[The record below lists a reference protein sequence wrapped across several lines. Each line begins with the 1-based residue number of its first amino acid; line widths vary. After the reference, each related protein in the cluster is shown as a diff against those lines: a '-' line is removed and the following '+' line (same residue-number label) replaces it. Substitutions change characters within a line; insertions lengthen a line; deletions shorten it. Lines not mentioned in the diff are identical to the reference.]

1 MERARDSGSA
11 SKSSGDLM
19 PTEAGGGPRHWMRA
33 GLAVPASGGA
43 SRAPRAAGAGNRAG
57 GERGSAQPGAD
68 AVAKPAQPSPKRFV
82 EPYPFDDGQ
91 RRLIDQALVD
101 AGVDDASG
109 RAIFIGAIAYDVAL
123 LGADMKADEAPAE
136 PPAESRP
143 QAAAAEPSAD
153 KRVADLNIERPSLQA
168 LKQLVEAAAQLR
180 QGLNALDPTD
190 TTRLIDAL
198 NAEDPF
204 ARGHGPDYLAAVN
217 AELGCIAAACG
228 RMLHAAGVPDADQA
242 AGQADRAPSPPPDT
256 APAGSG
262 ASGAARSEQR
272 GKSDRRATHPAAQ
285 RFVEDAA
292 RVYREA
298 FDLQPTSR
306 AGDPFARALKAI
318 AKATGLPIPTNV
330 ATLKQV
336 LTPV

>member
-1 MERARDSGSA
+1 MERARDSGLA
-11 SKSSGDLM
+11 RKSSGDLM
-19 PTEAGGGPRHWMRA
+19 PTEAGGGPRHWMRT
-33 GLAVPASGGA
+33 GLANPASGGA
-43 SRAPRAAGAGNRAG
+43 PREARAAGASNRAG
-57 GERGSAQPGAD
+57 GERGNAQPGAD
-68 AVAKPAQPSPKRFV
+68 AVAKPSQPSPKRFV
-82 EPYPFDDGQ
+82 EPYPFDDEQ

-101 AGVDDASG
+101 AGVADASG

-123 LGADMKADEAPAE
+123 LGADMKADEARAE
-136 PPAESRP
+136 TPAESRP
-143 QAAAAEPSAD
+143 QAAAAERSAA
-153 KRVADLNIERPSLQA
+153 KRVTDLDIERPSLQT
-168 LKQLVEAAAQLR
+168 LKQLAEAAEQLR

-204 ARGHGPDYLAAVN
+204 ARGHGPDYLAAVT
-217 AELGCIAAACG
+217 AELGRIAAACG
-228 RMLHAAGVPDADQA
+228 RMLDAAGAPDADQA

-256 APAGSG
+256 APAGT
-262 ASGAARSEQR
+262 GAARSEQR
-272 GKSDRRATHPAAQ
+272 GRSDRRATHPAAQ

-306 AGDPFARALKAI
+306 ARDPFARALRAI
-318 AKATGLPIPTNV
+318 AKATGLPIPTDV

-336 LTPV
+336 LSRG

>member
-43 SRAPRAAGAGNRAG
+43 PRAARAAGASNRAG
-57 GERGSAQPGAD
+57 GERGNAQPGAD
-68 AVAKPAQPSPKRFV
+68 AVAKPSQPSPKRFV
-82 EPYPFDDGQ
+82 EPYPFDDEQ

-143 QAAAAEPSAD
+143 QAAAADPSAD
-153 KRVADLNIERPSLQA
+153 KRVTDLDIERPSLQT
-168 LKQLVEAAAQLR
+168 LKQLADAAEQLR

-204 ARGHGPDYLAAVN
+204 ARGHGPDYLAAVT
-217 AELGCIAAACG
+217 AELRRIAAACG
-228 RMLHAAGVPDADQA
+228 HMLDAAGAPDADQA

-262 ASGAARSEQR
+262 AARSEQR
-272 GKSDRRATHPAAQ
+272 GVSDRRATHPAAQ

-318 AKATGLPIPTNV
+318 AKATGLPIPTDV

-336 LTPV
+336 LGRG

>member
-43 SRAPRAAGAGNRAG
+43 PRAARSAGASNRAG

-68 AVAKPAQPSPKRFV
+68 AAAKPSQPSPKRFV
-82 EPYPFDDGQ
+82 EPYPFDDEQ

-123 LGADMKADEAPAE
+123 LGAAMKADEASAE
-136 PPAESRP
+136 PPAESPPR
-143 QAAAAEPSAD
+143 AAAAERSPAKPATD
-153 KRVADLNIERPSLQA
+153 RDIESPSLQT
-168 LKQLVEAAAQLR
+168 LKQLAEAAEQLR

-190 TTRLIDAL
+190 TTRLIEAL
-198 NAEDPF
+198 NAGDPF
-204 ARGHGPDYLAAVN
+204 ARGHGPDYLAAVT
-217 AELGCIAAACG
+217 AELGRIAAACG
-228 RMLHAAGVPDADQA
+228 RMLDGAGSPEADQA
-242 AGQADRAPSPPPDT
+242 AGPVDRAAPPPPDR

-262 ASGAARSEQR
+262 AARPKQR
-272 GKSDRRATHPAAQ
+272 GMSDPRATHPAGQ

-318 AKATGLPIPTNV
+318 AKATELPIPTDV

-336 LTPV
+336 LTSG